1 MTSFP
6 DLGLLTAPFAAG
18 LVVLATHV
26 PLGMMVLRRGI
37 IFIDL
42 AVAQVAALGV
52 IVAGLLRLDET
63 WCDLATQ
70 LAAGLAALG
79 AATLLTL
86 CERRW
91 PDIQEAL
98 IGLLFVA
105 AAALGILLLAG
116 NPHGGEHLRDLLAG
130 QILWVG
136 WEQIGWVAL
145 ASAAVL
151 AGWFALM
158 RRGRGG
164 GFAFYAL
171 FAVAVTASVQLVGV
185 LLVFASL
192 IAPAVAT
199 RGLSGGL
206 RLMGAYA
213 VGALGYGIGLAVSL
227 LADFPAGATAV
238 CALVMLAAV
247 GLLLGRRPAS
257 ADFCLGSD
265 QGVSGSMR

>member
-1 MTSFP
+1 M
-6 DLGLLTAPFAAG
+6 LAAPFAAG

-26 PLGMMVLRRGI
+26 PLGITVLRRGI

-52 IVAGLLRLDET
+52 IVAGLAHLEED
-63 WCDLATQ
+63 WGGFGAQ
-70 LAAGLAALG
+70 LAAGIAALAA
-79 AATLLTL
+79 AAALTY

-98 IGLLFVA
+98 IGLLFVFA
-105 AAALGILLLAG
+105 AAAGIVLLAG

-130 QILWVG
+130 QILWAG
-136 WEQIGWVAL
+136 WGQIGVVAAL
-145 ASAAVL
+145 SAVVL
-151 AGWFALM
+151 AGRAWFA
-158 RRGRGG
+158 RRGSGE

-199 RGLSGGL
+199 SAMSGRRRLVVAYLAGAAGYALGLGLSL
-206 RLMGAYA
+206 R
-213 VGALGYGIGLAVSL
+213 
-227 LADFPAGATAV
+227 ADLPAGAVVV
-238 CALVMLAAV
+238 C
-247 GLLLGRRPAS
+247 
-257 ADFCLGSD
+257 CLGLIAI
-265 QGVSGSMR
+265 GGLVRIKA

>member
-1 MTSFP
+1 MS
-6 DLGLLTAPFAAG
+6 DIGLLAAPFAAG

-26 PLGMMVLRRGI
+26 PLGITVLRRGI

-52 IVAGLLRLDET
+52 IVAGLAHLDEH
-63 WCDLATQ
+63 WGGFGAQ
-70 LAAGLAALG
+70 LAAGIAALAA
-79 AATLLTL
+79 AALLTF

-98 IGLLFVA
+98 IGLLFVFA
-105 AAALGILLLAG
+105 AAAGIVLLAG

-130 QILWVG
+130 QILWAG
-136 WEQIGWVAL
+136 WGQIGVVAAL
-145 ASAAVL
+145 SAVVL
-151 AGWFALM
+151 AGRAWFA
-158 RRGRGG
+158 RRGE

-199 RGLSGGL
+199 RALGGNR
-206 RLMGAYA
+206 RLAGAFG
-213 VGALGYGIGLAVSL
+213 VGALGYGGGLAGSLVFDLPAGAAIVCLLVPLAVAGLAVWRR
-227 LADFPAGATAV
+227 PAGA
-238 CALVMLAAV
+238 
-247 GLLLGRRPAS
+247 
-257 ADFCLGSD
+257 DFL
-265 QGVSGSMR
+265 

>member
-1 MTSFP
+1 MSAAVS
-6 DLGLLTAPFAAG
+6 DLGLLAAPFAAG

-26 PLGMMVLRRGI
+26 PLGITVLRRGI

-52 IVAGLLRLDET
+52 IVAGLAHLEED
-63 WCDLATQ
+63 WGGFGAQ
-70 LAAGLAALG
+70 LAAGIAALAA
-79 AATLLTL
+79 AAALTY

-98 IGLLFVA
+98 IGLLFVFA
-105 AAALGILLLAG
+105 AAAGIVLLAG

-130 QILWVG
+130 QILWAG
-136 WEQIGWVAL
+136 WGQIGVVAAL
-145 ASAAVL
+145 SAVVL
-151 AGWFALM
+151 AGRAWFA
-158 RRGRGG
+158 RRGSGE

-199 RGLSGGL
+199 SAMSGRR
-206 RLMGAYA
+206 RLVVAYLAGAAGY
-213 VGALGYGIGLAVSL
+213 ALGLGFSL
-227 LADFPAGATAV
+227 RADLPAGAVVV
-238 CALVMLAAV
+238 C
-247 GLLLGRRPAS
+247 
-257 ADFCLGSD
+257 CLGLIAI
-265 QGVSGSMR
+265 GGLVRIKA

>member
-1 MTSFP
+1 MSLTAA
-6 DLGLLTAPFAAG
+6 DAGLLAAPFAAG

-26 PLGMMVLRRGI
+26 PLGMAVLRRGI

-52 IVAGLLRLDET
+52 IIAGLLHVDED
-63 WCDLATQ
+63 WGALAPWITQ
-70 LAAGLAALG
+70 LAAATAALAA
-79 AATLLTL
+79 AALLTYS
-86 CERRW
+86 ERRW

-105 AAALGILLLAG
+105 AAAAGILLLAG

-136 WEQIGWVAL
+136 WAQVGAVAAL
-145 ASAAVL
+145 SAAVL
-151 AGWFALM
+151 AG
-158 RRGRGG
+158 RRFLVRRDAAG

-171 FAVAVTASVQLVGV
+171 FAVAVTAAVQLVGV

-199 RGLSGGL
+199 RGLSEQ
-206 RLMGAYA
+206 RRPVYAYA
-213 VGALGYGIGLAVSL
+213 VGALGYGCGLAVSL
-227 LADFPAGATAV
+227 AADLPAGAAIV
-238 CALVMLAAV
+238 CALVLLAAA
-247 GLLLGRRPAS
+247 GLMLRCRPAG
-257 ADFCLGSD
+257 AEF
-265 QGVSGSMR
+265 